1 MADATTLSVLNLALR
16 GGVVLL
22 LLLIG
27 AALLHDRPKAP
38 VARLGAL
45 FALGAAAY
53 AVCSTQGFHQHAG
66 LWAAPFIALAVGN
79 NLVFWLFARTLFG
92 DDLRTGPSYLLLW
105 APIAGAGVVAALGL
119 VPDPA
124 QRAIGLALS
133 AQALAFAG
141 LAVAQTL
148 SSWAADLVE
157 PRRRLRVFIVAA
169 SALHI
174 GLTAA
179 AGLAPRLDATPL
191 VRLVDALSLALIAL
205 TVAWTALRGA
215 TGALLLAAEPHEGL
229 RPATTIAR
237 LDPSDTVLLRRLE
250 QEMNEELT
258 WRRDGLTIGQLAH
271 GLGVPEYR
279 LRRVINRG
287 LGHRNF
293 AAYLNS
299 HRIAEAKAALADSTQ
314 AEVPILTI
322 ALDAGF
328 GSLGPFNRAFKAETG
343 LTPSAFRR
351 ACLGTEDMADAA
363 EDEGLA
369 LGSAA

>member
-1 MADATTLSVLNLALR
+1 MADLATLSALNLALR

-22 LLLIG
+22 LLLIA
-27 AALLHDRPKAP
+27 AALLHDRPKPA

-53 AVCSTQGFHQHAG
+53 TVCSVQGFHERAG
-66 LWAAPFIALAVGN
+66 LWAAPVIALAVGN
-79 NLVFWLFARTLFG
+79 NLVFWLFARALFG
-92 DDLRTGPSYLLLW
+92 DDVRVGPGYLLLW
-105 APIAGAGVVAALGL
+105 APIAAAGVVGALGL
-119 VPDPA
+119 QPDPVL
-124 QRAIGLALS
+124 RIIGLGLS
-133 AQALAFAG
+133 LQAVAFAG
-141 LAVAQTL
+141 LAVVQTL
-148 SSWAADLVE
+148 GSWAADLVE

-169 SALHI
+169 TALHI

-191 VRLVDALSLALIAL
+191 VRFADAVSLALIAV
-205 TVAWTALRGA
+205 TVAWAALRGS

-229 RPATTIAR
+229 KPATTIAR
-237 LDPSDTVLLRRLE
+237 LEPSDMVLLRRLE
-250 QEMNEELT
+250 REMNEDRAY
-258 WRRDGLTIGQLAH
+258 RRDGLTIGQLAH

-299 HRIAEAKAALADSTQ
+299 HRIAEARAALSDPSQVET
-314 AEVPILTI
+314 PILTI

-343 LTPSAFRR
+343 LTPSAYRR
-351 ACLGTEDMADAA
+351 AALGETEDDAA
-363 EDEGLA
+363 GDLA